1 MQNDTTK
8 LLGIASVR
16 DNLNINLNIKFLYE
30 FTRHKIHTN
39 TQTFRLSLISHF
51 NNDALLAL
59 FSRILSYTILRFKKK
74 EIKKNV
80 EESCGKVARQL

>member
-16 DNLNINLNIKFLYE
+16 DNLNIKFLYE

-51 NNDALLAL
+51 NNDALLVL
-59 FSRILSYTILRFKKK
+59 FSRILSLHDPPI
-74 EIKKNV
+74 
-80 EESCGKVARQL
+80 